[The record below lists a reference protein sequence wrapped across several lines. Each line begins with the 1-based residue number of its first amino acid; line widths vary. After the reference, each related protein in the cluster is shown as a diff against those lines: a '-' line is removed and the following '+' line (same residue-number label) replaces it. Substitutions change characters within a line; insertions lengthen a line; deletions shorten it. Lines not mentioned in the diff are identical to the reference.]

1 MRLLRRKRFWL
12 FVATIAV
19 ITLISVLFLKGWFI
33 NLRSWLRTLGPWSIP
48 MFIAV
53 YVLMTLAGLPNAL
66 LMLGSGT
73 LFGFSKGVL
82 YASIADIL
90 GATACY
96 VVGKTI
102 ARKQIKKW
110 LAKNPKFLE
119 IDKAIARKGWKIIL
133 LTRLSPVLPSS
144 VLNYGF
150 SCTKV
155 KFRDYFIFTWIGMLP
170 VIAFYV
176 YLGSFG
182 FRMMGREGSP
192 QSLLLQLSGLLATVA
207 TAIYTTRVA
216 KRALAQ
222 AEDAA

>member
-19 ITLISVLFLKGWFI
+19 IALISVLFLKGWFL
-33 NLRSWLRTLGPWSIP
+33 NFRNWLRTLGPWAIP
-48 MFIAV
+48 AFITV
-53 YVLMTLAGLPNAL
+53 YILMTLAGLPNAL

-119 IDKAIARKGWKIIL
+119 LDKAIARKGWKIIL
-133 LTRLSPVLPSS
+133 LTRLSPILPSS
-144 VLNYGF
+144 LLNYGF

-170 VIAFYV
+170 VVSFYV

-182 FRMMGREGSP
+182 FRMFGKSGTPEN
-192 QSLLLQLSGLLATVA
+192 LLIQLAGLLATIA
-207 TAIYTTRVA
+207 TALYTTRVA
-216 KRALAQ
+216 QQALRQ
-222 AEDAA
+222 AEESA

>member
-1 MRLLRRKRFWL
+1 MRLLLRKRFWL

-19 ITLISVLFLKGWFI
+19 IAVISVFFLKGWFI
-33 NLRSWLRTLGPWSIP
+33 NLKNWLRTLGPWALP
-48 MFIAV
+48 MFIVV
-53 YVLMTLAGLPNAL
+53 YILMTLAGLPNAL

-110 LAKNPKFLE
+110 LAKNPKFIE

-133 LTRLSPVLPSS
+133 LTRLSPILPSS
-144 VLNYGF
+144 ILNYGF
-150 SCTKV
+150 SSTKV

-170 VIAFYV
+170 VVAFYV
-176 YLGSFG
+176 YRGSFG
-182 FRMMGREGSP
+182 VRMFGKSGTPEN
-192 QSLLLQLSGLLATVA
+192 LLLQLAGLLATIA

-216 KRALAQ
+216 QRALAQ
-222 AEDAA
+222 AEDT

>member
-19 ITLISVLFLKGWFI
+19 VALISVLFLKGWLVNI
-33 NLRSWLRTLGPWSIP
+33 RNWLRTLGPWAIP
-48 MFIAV
+48 VFISV
-53 YVLMTLAGLPNAL
+53 YILMTLAGLPNAL
-66 LMLGSGT
+66 LMFGSGT
-73 LFGFSKGVL
+73 LFGFSKGLL

-102 ARKQIKKW
+102 ARKQVKKW
-110 LAKNPKFLE
+110 LAKNPKFME

-144 VLNYGF
+144 LLNYGF

-170 VIAFYV
+170 VVAFYV

-182 FRMMGREGSP
+182 FRMFGKSGTPEN
-192 QSLLLQLSGLLATVA
+192 LLVQLAGLLATVA
-207 TAIYTTRVA
+207 TAVYTTRLA
-216 KRALAQ
+216 QRAIAQ
-222 AEDAA
+222 AEDTV